1 MIEEMEDR
9 RLLSATLAGGLLT
22 ITGTANSDNVLVA
35 SVMNRVYVIE
45 STITPGQDGAR
56 PTVSTTRTSFARAD
70 VHSIEANLGAGN
82 DRILVN
88 DGRFFSRSGSISPIP
103 ATLNGEAGNDILVG
117 GSGGD
122 TINGGD
128 GNDVLL
134 GNGGNDTAN
143 GGAGDDL
150 IDGGNGNDTLNGDS
164 GDDTL
169 NGGAGDDTVN
179 GDDGKDRLSG
189 GRGTDILNGGAG
201 NDVINAVDF
210 DSKDTIDGGAN
221 DATGGDTAFVDQGD
235 TVTNVETVRTVP
247 TFRMT

>member
-1 MIEEMEDR
+1 MIEEMEER
-9 RLLSATLAGGLLT
+9 RLLSATLAGGVLT

-35 SVMNRVYVIE
+35 SVFNRVYVVE
-45 STITPGQDGAR
+45 TTITPGTDGGR
-56 PTVSTTRTSFARAD
+56 PTFNTTRTSFARAD

-88 DGRFFSRSGSISPIP
+88 DGRFFSRSNSPIP
-103 ATLNGEAGNDILVG
+103 ATLNGEAGNDVLGG

-134 GNGGNDTAN
+134 GNGGNDTLN
-143 GGAGDDL
+143 GGAGDDFAE
-150 IDGGNGNDTLNGDS
+150 GGGGNDTINGDS

-169 NGGAGDDTVN
+169 SGGAGDDTVN

-189 GRGTDILNGGAG
+189 GRGTDILNGGAN
-201 NDVINAVDF
+201 NDLINAIDF
-210 DSKDTIDGGAN
+210 DSKDTVDGGGN
-221 DATGGDTAFVDQGD
+221 DATGGDTAFVDRGD
-235 TVTNVETVRTVP
+235 TVTNVETVRTAP
-247 TFRMT
+247 TFRTT